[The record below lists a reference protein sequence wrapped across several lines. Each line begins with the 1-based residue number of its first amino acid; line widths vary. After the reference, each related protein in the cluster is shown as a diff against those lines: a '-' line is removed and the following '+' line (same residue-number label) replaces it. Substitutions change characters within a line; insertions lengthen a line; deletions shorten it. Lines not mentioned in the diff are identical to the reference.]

1 MKRTPLLRKS
11 PLKAGTARL
20 KVRRRATVGTVDQRL
35 AFKLTVCHP
44 DAVCA
49 VTDDGPCD
57 GQLEAHHVVSQQWL
71 KKRWDGA
78 MLALV
83 LWDPANGMALC
94 ERHHRRHT
102 NAVRRVPLAAL
113 TPAHCEFIHMVDAEL
128 YVERTY
134 RKEQD
139 DDCC

>member
-20 KVRRRATVGTVDQRL
+20 KVRRRKTVGTVDQRL
-35 AFKLTVCHP
+35 AFKLVVCHP

-57 GQLEAHHVVSQQWL
+57 GQLEAHHVVAQSWL
-71 KKRWDGA
+71 RRRYGNSP
-78 MLALV
+78 LLPLI
-83 LWDPANGMALC
+83 LWDTRNGMPLC
-94 ERHHRRHT
+94 RRHHDRHT
-102 NAVRRVPLAAL
+102 LATRRVPFSAL
-113 TPAHCEFIHMVDAEL
+113 TPEHCEFIDAMGADS

-134 RKEQD
+134 RKD
-139 DDCC
+139 TDDCC